1 MGIQEAPLL
10 GVHRKLM
17 GGVGHHR
24 FLFGFP
30 SLVELS
36 KGTVKLMTNS
46 ISNNG
51 FKRAA
56 DPWPLAM
63 NPKTHL
69 GQGFRILG
77 ALGLELIYIISKIE
91 MHLVKE
97 IVVPCKQP
105 ISV

>member
-1 MGIQEAPLL
+1 
-10 GVHRKLM
+10 M
-17 GGVGHHR
+17 GGVGHNR
-24 FLFGFP
+24 SLLVLP

-36 KGTVKLMTNS
+36 KGTVRLMTRS

-56 DPWPLAM
+56 DPWRLAM
-63 NPKTHL
+63 NPKTYL
-69 GQGFRILG
+69 GQGFRILR
-77 ALGLELIYIISKIE
+77 ALSLELIYIISKIE

-97 IVVPCKQP
+97 IVVSCKQL